1 MKKKIIK
8 NGIIA
13 GLLLFTSVAV
23 CDTPHNKTK
32 DNIQYIDVKFKVDE
46 DNIVYVNFKKI
57 KGKTVNIRFF
67 DGNSGLIHTEKIKQN
82 NAVLRKYNVN
92 DIQNNPFSFE
102 VIDTQM
108 IKRKFNQK

>member
-67 DGNSGLIHTEKIKQN
+67 DGNSGLIHTEKIKKN